1 MSNQVNFRLSLARK
15 ALPFFLIF
23 VLLAGVGTSPARA
36 QVAKDINISF
46 EKHVLPNGLTVI
58 LHEDHK
64 APIVAFNVWYHVGSK
79 NEKPGKT
86 GFAHLFE
93 HLMFNGSEH
102 YNDDFFKALQKVGTT
117 DVNGTTNEDR
127 TNYFETVPVPALDL
141 VLWLE
146 SDRMGHLKGAIDQAK
161 LDEQR
166 GVVQN
171 ELRQYANEPYSIAEE
186 LLAKA
191 LFPAGHPYS
200 WTVGGSIEDLDR
212 ASLQDVHDWF
222 ANYYGPNNAVV
233 VIAGDIN
240 PREVLEKVQKYFGSI
255 PPSPPVARHTA
266 WVAKRSGEQRQ
277 KVEDRVSQAR
287 IYLAWNIPQWG
298 TAEADYLDLASSI
311 LGEGKNSRLYK
322 RLVYDEQIASSVS
335 AYVDLREI
343 AGLFIIMADV
353 KPGVEM
359 PRLERA
365 IKEELVRFLKD
376 GPEPGELE
384 RVKTGYLT
392 DFIRGIEKIGG
403 FSGKC
408 DILARSQVFGGR
420 PDYYQENLRHVREAT
435 PQVVRETALKWL
447 SDGDYVL
454 EIHPY
459 PQLEASKTDVDRS
472 RMPEPTSAPEARF
485 PEIQKATL
493 SNGLKIILAER
504 HTIPYVRLGL
514 MVDAGY
520 AADQYA
526 LPGTAYFTMQMLDE
540 GTSRR
545 SSLQVSEELAQL
557 GAELGAS
564 SALDFSYVSLGVLKE
579 NLDKALDIY
588 ADVILNPA
596 FPEADFQRLKKIQ
609 IARIQQEKFAP
620 TTLAIRVLPKLIFGE
635 GHAYGNP
642 LTGTGYEHTVQKMTR
657 EDLKKFHQ
665 TWFKPNHSTLI
676 VTGDITLAEIK
687 PKLEK
692 IFQTWRPG
700 EVPRKNLAPVR
711 PRSNPTVYLIDKPG
725 APQSMVMAG
734 LPVPSPADPD
744 DLAIDLMNFI
754 LGGDFVSR
762 INMNIRE
769 NKHWSYGAFSVIL
782 PARAQ
787 RPFIAVAPV
796 QLDRTKETIQELT
809 AEMEGMLGKK
819 PVTEEEYRNALSSR
833 INQLPGQWETMAAVE
848 NSLVEMANFKLP
860 DDYFQKYAGRIRQL
874 KIEDINRAARK
885 VLQPGSLV
893 WVVVGD
899 RSKIEKSLRELGLG
913 EIVYLDG
920 DGNQI
925 K

>member
-1 MSNQVNFRLSLARK
+1 MNNPRNFFIHQGLNSLA
-15 ALPFFLIF
+15 LVLIF
-23 VLLAGVGTSPARA
+23 IMLAGAWSVPARA
-36 QVAKDINISF
+36 QGSQEINIPF
-46 EKHVLPNGLTVI
+46 EKHVLSNGLTVI

-102 YNDDFFKALQKVGTT
+102 YNDDFFKALQQFGTT
-117 DVNGTTNEDR
+117 DINGTTNEDR
-127 TNYFETVPVPALDL
+127 TNYFETVPVSALDL

-186 LLAKA
+186 LMVKA

-212 ASLQDVHDWF
+212 ASLQDVQDWF
-222 ANYYGPNNAVV
+222 ASYYGPNNAVV

-240 PREVLEKVQKYFGSI
+240 PREVLEKVKKYFGSI
-255 PPSPPVARHTA
+255 PPSPPVACHTA
-266 WVAKRSGEQRQ
+266 WVARRSGELRQ

-287 IYLAWNIPQWG
+287 LYLAWNIPQWG

-311 LGEGKNSRLYK
+311 LGQGKNSRLYK
-322 RLVYDEQIASSVS
+322 RLVYEEQIASSIS

-343 AGLFIIMADV
+343 AGIFFITADAR
-353 KPGVEM
+353 PGVSLDK
-359 PRLERA
+359 LEQA
-365 IKEELVRFLKD
+365 IKEELIRFLKD
-376 GPEPGELE
+376 GPEAGELQ
-384 RVKTGYLT
+384 RVRTGYLT

-420 PDYYQENLRHVREAT
+420 PDYYQENLKHVREAT
-435 PQVVRETALKWL
+435 PEIIKETAKKWL
-447 SDGDYVL
+447 ADGVYVL

-459 PQLEASKTDVDRS
+459 PQLSAEKTDVDRS
-472 RMPEPTSAPEARF
+472 RRPEPAAAPPARF
-485 PEIQKATL
+485 PQVQKASL

-520 AADQYA
+520 AADQLA
-526 LPGTAYFTMQMLDE
+526 LPGTAYFAMQMLDE
-540 GTSRR
+540 GTARR
-545 SSLQVSEELAQL
+545 SSLQISEELALL
-557 GAELGAS
+557 GAELQAS

-579 NLDKALDIY
+579 NLDPALDIY
-588 ADVILNPA
+588 ADVILNPS
-596 FPEADFQRLKKIQ
+596 FPQADFQRLQKIQ

-620 TTLAIRVLPKLIFGE
+620 TSLAIRVLPKLIFGQ

-642 LTGTGYEHTVQKMTR
+642 LTGSGYEETVLKIKR
-657 EDLKKFHQ
+657 EDLIKFHK
-665 TWFKPNHSTLI
+665 TWFKPNHSTLV
-676 VTGDITLAEIK
+676 VTGAVTMAEIK
-687 PKLEK
+687 PRLEK
-692 IFQTWRPG
+692 IFKDWQPG
-700 EVPRKNLAPVR
+700 DIPRKNLDRVSPR
-711 PRSNPTVYLIDKPG
+711 PRPAVYLIDKPG

-744 DLAIDLMNFI
+744 DLAMDLVNYIF
-754 LGGDFVSR
+754 GGDFVSR

-769 NKHWSYGAFSVIL
+769 EKHWSYGAFSVIL

-787 RPFIAVAPV
+787 RPFVAVAPV
-796 QLDRTKETIQELT
+796 QLDKTRETILELT

-819 PVTEEEYRNALSSR
+819 PVTREEFQNALSSK

-848 NSLVEMANFKLP
+848 SSLIELANFQLP
-860 DDYFQKYAGRIRQL
+860 DDYFQKYATRLSRLQP
-874 KIEDINRAARK
+874 EDLNRAARK
-885 VLQPGSLV
+885 VLQPNSLV

-899 RSKIEKSLRELGLG
+899 RSQVEKQLQELGLG
-913 EIVYLDG
+913 QIVYLDG
-920 DGNQI
+920 DGNLV